1 MDIIRKISAAALAL
15 VMCTTLCACSTVKKA
30 NVDSDRSGADSTG
43 NSDDQALSEPPVT
56 VTREIQIPQGTA
68 SANDFTAAGLQGITD
83 DDKDTLVSL
92 CNLMC
97 HKWAKSCLTKK
108 EYDYTG
114 LVNNSNFVKYLNL
127 VSLNGVIACITDS
140 YDAKFAL
147 ESMTVDGSFAT
158 MTGSY
163 HEPIHSNTGG
173 AYGNFTFIVEN
184 VNGRFYV
191 NDMFYLNNMI
201 EESPDYLV
209 RPDFV
214 DSPTP
219 NYWQSDENLAAAEKI
234 LTGVQ

>member
-43 NSDDQALSEPPVT
+43 NSDNQALSEPPVT
-56 VTREIQIPQGTA
+56 VTGEIQIPQGTT

-83 DDKDTLVSL
+83 DDKDILVAL

-97 HKWAKSCLTKK
+97 HKWAKSWKNK
-108 EYDYTG
+108 EEYDYTG

-127 VSLNGVIACITDS
+127 SALNANIMGISDS
-140 YDAKFAL
+140 IYMKFEL
-147 ESMTVDGSFAT
+147 ESMTVDSSFAT
-158 MTGSY
+158 LTGLYLS
-163 HEPIHSNTGG
+163 SNGG
-173 AYGNFTFIVEN
+173 DGVFTFIVEN

-191 NDMFYLNNMI
+191 NDMFYSTAPNK
-201 EESPDYLV
+201 SPDQLI

-234 LTGVQ
+234 MIGFQ

>member
-1 MDIIRKISAAALAL
+1 MDIIRKINAAALAC
-15 VMCTTLCACSTVKKA
+15 VMCTMLCACSTVKKA
-30 NVDSDRSGADSTG
+30 DVDSDSAGVDSTV
-43 NSDDQALSEPPVT
+43 NSDNQALSEPTVT
-56 VTREIQIPQGTA
+56 VTEDIRTTQGNS
-68 SANDFTAAGLQGITD
+68 SANEFSAAGLQEITD
-83 DDKDTLVSL
+83 DDKDTLVDL

-97 HKWAKSCLTKK
+97 HKWAGCYKNRK
-108 EYDYTG
+108 EYDYAG

-127 VSLNGVIACITDS
+127 SALNVSLLCLTDS
-140 YDAKFAL
+140 YYAEFAL

-158 MTGSY
+158 LTGLY

-173 AYGNFTFIVEN
+173 GFGNATFIVEN

-191 NDMFYLNNMI
+191 NDMLFLSAI
-201 EESPDYLV
+201 KDESPDYLV

-219 NYWQSDENLAAAEKI
+219 NYWQSDDNLAAAEKI